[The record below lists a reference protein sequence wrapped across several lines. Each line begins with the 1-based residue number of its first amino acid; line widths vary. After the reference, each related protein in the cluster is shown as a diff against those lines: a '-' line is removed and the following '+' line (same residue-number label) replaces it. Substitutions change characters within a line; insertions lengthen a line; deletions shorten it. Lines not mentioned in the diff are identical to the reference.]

1 MHCCKP
7 RVGKC
12 IQKDSILKT
21 KKEGRIDGTGGGLT
35 IVELKCCSLSGPGE
49 TRPDRTDIA

>member
-1 MHCCKP
+1 M
-7 RVGKC
+7 VGKC
-12 IQKDSILKT
+12 IQKDSILRT

-35 IVELKCCSLSGPGE
+35 IVDLKCCSLSGPGE